1 MKLKDMTV
9 EELELLSYGDLALL
23 ELQEKKVPMNTP
35 TLFKEICNLLG
46 YTDDEYASK
55 IGDFYTSLNNDKRF
69 ILLDGG
75 IWDLSKNHSV
85 EFVVDDEE
93 DEEVESVEEDEEVE
107 EETIEDIDSI
117 DDENELDDE
126 DDLEDLS
133 IIEEDEEI
141 ED

>member
-69 ILLDGG
+69 LLLDGG
-75 IWDLSKNHSV
+75 KWDLSSNHSV
-85 EFVVDDEE
+85 EFVVDDEDE
-93 DEEVESVEEDEEVE
+93 EEVETVEEDEEE
-107 EETIEDIDSI
+107 EISNDDIDNI
-117 DDENELDDE
+117 DDDNELDDE

-133 IIEEDEEI
+133 IVEDDEET

>member
-23 ELQEKKVPMNTP
+23 VLQEKKTGMNTP

-75 IWDLSKNHSV
+75 KWDLSSKHCV
-85 EFVVDDEE
+85 EFVVDDEDDE
-93 DEEVESVEEDEEVE
+93 VEVVEEEEVEDIEE
-107 EETIEDIDSI
+107 EDIDSI
-117 DDENELDDE
+117 DDDNDLDDE
-126 DDLEDLS
+126 DDLDDLS
-133 IIEEDEEI
+133 IIDEDEET